1 MFSRSIAFWRWFSM
15 RTRWLEA
22 QGAARFHGLLGEAVL
37 AVWCDIDP
45 EHDAEF
51 NDWYTHQHLPERVGI
66 PGFLRGRRW
75 SVPKGAAYQ
84 KGGQY
89 FTLYEIETLQTLV
102 SAPYMERLNAPTDW
116 TKRTVPW
123 FRNSNRTACK
133 ITATQGQGI
142 GGYAATVEF
151 GPSGHAA
158 EALRS
163 WITLSAMPKV
173 LEHHEVVGIHLCEAD
188 ESVTRAKDQTAEG
201 AVAGSRGARAP
212 LARSFLLV
220 ESIDGQGLVA
230 ACNELCSASGLTA
243 HGAAKDVSVNRY
255 RLLVSLSE

>member
-1 MFSRSIAFWRWFSM
+1 MRPRRS
-15 RTRWLEA
+15 EA
-22 QGAARFHGLLGEAVL
+22 QRAARFHGLRGEAVL

-75 SVPKGAAYQ
+75 SVPERAEYQ
-84 KGGQY
+84 KGHQY

-102 SAPYMERLNAPTDW
+102 SGPYMARLNAPTEW

-151 GPSGHAA
+151 EPSGHAA

-163 WITLSAMPKV
+163 WIILSAMPKV
-173 LEHHEVVGIHLCEAD
+173 LEHHEVVGVHLCEVD
-188 ESVTRAKDQTAEG
+188 ESVTRVKDQTAEG
-201 AVAGSRGARAP
+201 AVARSRGAHVSV
-212 LARSFLLV
+212 ARSFLLV
-220 ESIDGQGLVA
+220 ESIDSQGLVA
-230 ACNELCSASGLTA
+230 ARNELCGASGLTA

>member
-1 MFSRSIAFWRWFSM
+1 M
-15 RTRWLEA
+15 RTRQLEA

-102 SAPYMERLNAPTDW
+102 QRRTWSASTLPRTGPSERCRGSGTA
-116 TKRTVPW
+116 TVPPA
-123 FRNSNRTACK
+123 RSR
-133 ITATQGQGI
+133 
-142 GGYAATVEF
+142 
-151 GPSGHAA
+151 
-158 EALRS
+158 LR
-163 WITLSAMPKV
+163 
-173 LEHHEVVGIHLCEAD
+173 
-188 ESVTRAKDQTAEG
+188 RAKASVDTLRPWNSARPDTPHRRSE
-201 AVAGSRGARAP
+201 AGLPFRLCRRCLSITRWWVFISARRMSPSRGPKTR
-212 LARSFLLV
+212 LRR
-220 ESIDGQGLVA
+220 EQWQGLVA
-230 ACNELCSASGLTA
+230 LVPRW
-243 HGAAKDVSVNRY
+243 HGRFCWWSR
-255 RLLVSLSE
+255 

>member
-1 MFSRSIAFWRWFSM
+1 M
-15 RTRWLEA
+15 RTQRLEA

-116 TKRTVPW
+116 TKRTVPG
-123 FRNSNRTACK
+123 SG
-133 ITATQGQGI
+133 TATVPP
-142 GGYAATVEF
+142 A
-151 GPSGHAA
+151 
-158 EALRS
+158 RS
-163 WITLSAMPKV
+163 RLP
-173 LEHHEVVGIHLCEAD
+173 
-188 ESVTRAKDQTAEG
+188 RAKASVDTLRPWNSARPDTPQRRSE
-201 AVAGSRGARAP
+201 AGSPFRLCRRCLSITRWWVFICARRMSP
-212 LARSFLLV
+212 SLGPKTRLRR
-220 ESIDGQGLVA
+220 EQWQGLLALVPRW
-230 ACNELCSASGLTA
+230 
-243 HGAAKDVSVNRY
+243 HGRFCWWSR
-255 RLLVSLSE
+255 